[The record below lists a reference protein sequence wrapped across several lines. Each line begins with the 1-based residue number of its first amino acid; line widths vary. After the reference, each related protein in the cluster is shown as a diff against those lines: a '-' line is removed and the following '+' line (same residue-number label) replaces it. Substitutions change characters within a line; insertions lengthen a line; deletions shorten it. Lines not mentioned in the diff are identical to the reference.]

1 MEDILTFTTPEH
13 RWLSNMTYVDIVYDE
28 INYPSTE
35 NFYQA
40 MKYQDKEIRAYV
52 ATLKPHEA
60 KAYSRAN
67 KMTSLVFEE
76 KKLQIMEYAQK
87 QKYSKEPF
95 KSKLL
100 ATGDALLEEGNWWGD
115 KFWGVD
121 IKTRQGENHLGKI
134 IMKIRD
140 QLKQEEINNVYSNQS

>member
-1 MEDILTFTTPEH
+1 MEDILTFTTTEH
-13 RWLSNMTYVDIVYDE
+13 RWLSNMTYVDIVYDGVR
-28 INYPSTE
+28 YLSTE

-40 MKYQDKEIRAYV
+40 MKYKEKDTRVFV
-52 ATLKPHEA
+52 ATLKPSEA

-100 ATGDALLEEGNWWGD
+100 ATGDVLLEEGNWWG
-115 KFWGVD
+115 
-121 IKTRQGENHLGKI
+121 
-134 IMKIRD
+134 
-140 QLKQEEINNVYSNQS
+140 